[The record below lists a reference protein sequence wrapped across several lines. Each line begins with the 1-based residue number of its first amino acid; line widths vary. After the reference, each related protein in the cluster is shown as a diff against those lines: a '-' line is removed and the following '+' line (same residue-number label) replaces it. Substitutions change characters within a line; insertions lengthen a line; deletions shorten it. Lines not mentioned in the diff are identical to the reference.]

1 MKKIII
7 LLIAAMAV
15 IIAAGASAGSAGL
28 ITSTQIK
35 NHTIQLV
42 DISPNAAHA
51 LRGQR
56 GALGLNGSQGI
67 TGVNGAN
74 GLNGPKGDKGD
85 TGAAGAASTVPGP
98 KGDTGATGPPG
109 LSGIK
114 SPLVFG
120 PYNSGGLDS
129 SVCGN
134 PDGTEHD
141 WATDTYT
148 RTYTVT
154 PQSNGTFQVT
164 ELFDGTFVTVAGA
177 SPNTCDVTIPAGI
190 TGTMYG
196 DYAVVVPTASGFN
209 FKAVCPAGCTT
220 KQFFTAFF
228 GKPASFIDSATYA
241 WQFHYTADNPAQ
253 GTWDNT
259 DHGNTG
265 NITS

>member
-85 TGAAGAASTVPGP
+85 TGAAGTASTVPGP

-109 LSGIK
+109 LRGIN

-134 PDGTEHD
+134 D

-154 PQSNGTFQVT
+154 PQSDGSFQVT
-164 ELFDGTFVTVAGA
+164 ELFDGTFVTQAGD
-177 SPNTCDVTIPAGI
+177 SPNDCNVTIPAGT

-196 DYAVVVPTASGFN
+196 DYAVVVPTASDCN
-209 FKAVCPAGCTT
+209 FKAACPSGCTT
-220 KQFFTAFF
+220 RQFFTAFF

-241 WQFHYTADNPAQ
+241 WQFHYAADNPAH

-265 NITS
+265 NIN

>member
-1 MKKIII
+1 M
-7 LLIAAMAV
+7 
-15 IIAAGASAGSAGL
+15 
-28 ITSTQIK
+28 
-35 NHTIQLV
+35 
-42 DISPNAAHA
+42 
-51 LRGQR
+51 
-56 GALGLNGSQGI
+56 
-67 TGVNGAN
+67 
-74 GLNGPKGDKGD
+74 
-85 TGAAGAASTVPGP
+85 PGP

-109 LSGIK
+109 LRGIN

-134 PDGTEHD
+134 D

-154 PQSNGTFQVT
+154 PQSDGSFQVT
-164 ELFDGTFVTVAGA
+164 ELFDGTFVTLAGD
-177 SPNTCDVTIPAGI
+177 SPNDCNVTIPAGI

-196 DYAVVVPTASGFN
+196 DYAVVVPTASDFN
-209 FKAVCPAGCTT
+209 FKAACPPGCTT
-220 KQFFTAFF
+220 RQFFTAFF

-241 WQFHYTADNPAQ
+241 WQFHYAADNPAD

-265 NITS
+265 NIN